1 MPTLTS
7 SSAPT
12 APSAATSTAADPG
25 AGRWLSHL
33 SARGRLLLAVLA
45 GLALLAGHD
54 PIGWGWVGLVAL
66 VPLSLLARAAS
77 GSPRAI
83 RAGLGW
89 GGVAGFV
96 FFGPLLWWI
105 NHLGELAAWPLLS
118 GFLALYVALWVA
130 LMAWWGERR
139 GRAVVAVAAW
149 VAVEALRTVAPFG
162 GFPWGQ
168 LGYTQANAG
177 PLLEA
182 ARTVGVLG
190 LTGLLAA
197 VAIALERG
205 GVAMARTVAAQR
217 DGDARRAV
225 LPGGE
230 RIARAGSRPLAALIG
245 LLVLATLLFGTAP
258 EPTGETVDIAA
269 VQGFGVEGSTGRSLG
284 RSRTIAEGHLEV
296 TRRMVDSPAGPPDL
310 AVWPE
315 SAFDN
320 DVVGADAHPR
330 LRATLVQAL
339 TALDGAPLLTG
350 MIDELPDGRFANRT
364 VAFNPDGEV
373 EGRYT
378 KRHYVPFGEYI
389 PMRELLQWI
398 PPLERV
404 PRDGVSGD
412 RPEVTEL
419 AGARVGS
426 LICFEVLW
434 PGLVHEP
441 AAEGAQVLVMAT
453 NNSSFGRSAASDQHI
468 AISQLRAVET
478 GRWIVHAALS
488 GRSALV
494 APDGTVHQRTGL
506 YEQAVVRDEVPLVTG
521 ETMAMRMGA
530 APGWLAVA
538 VLAGML
544 GWAGMARRRP
554 HDG

>member
-1 MPTLTS
+1 
-7 SSAPT
+7 
-12 APSAATSTAADPG
+12 
-25 AGRWLSHL
+25 
-33 SARGRLLLAVLA
+33 LLALLS
-45 GLALLAGHD
+45 GGALLAGHD

-77 GSPRAI
+77 GSPRPVA
-83 RAGLGW
+83 AGLGW
-89 GGVAGFV
+89 GLIAGGA
-96 FFGPLLWWI
+96 FFAPLLWWI
-105 NHLGELAAWPLLS
+105 NHIGEIAAWPLLTT
-118 GFLALYVALWVA
+118 FLALYVAAWVA

-190 LTGLLAA
+190 VTGLLAA
-197 VAIALERG
+197 VAIAIERG
-205 GVAMARTVAAQR
+205 GVAVTRALGAQR
-217 DGDARRAV
+217 ERGDEPRQAV

-230 RIARAGSRPLAALIG
+230 HIARAGSRPLAAAVG
-245 LLVLATLLFGTAP
+245 LLVLGTLLFGTAP

-269 VQGFGVEGSTGRSLG
+269 VQGFDVTGSTGRSLG
-284 RSRTIAEGHLEV
+284 RSRDIAHRQLEV
-296 TRRMVDSPAGPPDL
+296 TRRLATGPAGPPDL

-320 DVVGADAHPR
+320 DVVGADADPR
-330 LRATLVQAL
+330 LRETLTEAL
-339 TALDGAPLLTG
+339 GVLDGAPLLTG
-350 MIDELPDGRFANRT
+350 VIDERPGGRFANNT
-364 VAFNPDGEV
+364 VAFDADGDV
-373 EGRYT
+373 VGRYT

-389 PMRELLQWI
+389 PLRGLLEWI

-404 PRDGVSGD
+404 PRDGVVGQ

-419 AGARVGS
+419 AGAGVGS

-434 PGLVHEP
+434 PELVHEP
-441 AAEGAQVLVMAT
+441 AAQGAQVLVMAT

-468 AISQLRAVET
+468 AVSQLRAVET

-494 APDGTVHQRTGL
+494 APDGSVHQRTGL
-506 YEQAVVRDEVPLVTG
+506 YQQAVVRDEVPLVEGKTL
-521 ETMAMRMGA
+521 AMRLNA
-530 APGWLAVA
+530 APGWVAVI

-544 GWAGMARRRP
+544 GWAVTARRRAFLR
-554 HDG
+554 G